1 MAILI
6 SFVAGEQS
14 PESLISNFENKLQGI
29 KSLEAD
35 FVQVYLPAGE
45 TRGLEEKGRLYL
57 LKPDRMRWDYFSPEK
72 KTFLLQKDLLLS
84 AFPEDKQLIRQ
95 ALQESELKETIMGLL
110 AGQAKLSD
118 LYQVAVLGSLSDK
131 KTLTLRLEPSGES
144 EISQVILEVDRER
157 WVIQKVSFLETTG
170 NRQEFR
176 FSRVKINPSL
186 PERLFEL
193 TVPADWEIIQEK
205 SALKRNELLSD
216 PEGKNFWL
224 SFSYYKQVGS
234 ANG

>member
-1 MAILI
+1 M
-6 SFVAGEQS
+6 SFLAGGQS
-14 PESLISNFENKLQGI
+14 PESLIINLENKLQTI

-35 FVQVYLPAGE
+35 FIQVYLPAGE

-72 KTFLLQKDLLLS
+72 KTFLLQKDLMLS

-95 ALQESELKETIMGLL
+95 PLQGSELKETILGLL

-118 LYQVAVLGSLSDK
+118 LYAVAVFSSLSDQ
-131 KTLTLRLEPSGES
+131 KTLTLKLEPSNDS
-144 EISQVILEVDRER
+144 EINQIILEVDRRR
-157 WVIQKVSFLETTG
+157 WVIQKVSFFETTG

-176 FSRVKINPSL
+176 FSRVKINPPL
-186 PERLFEL
+186 PEGLFEL

-205 SALKRNELLSD
+205 SPPKAKEFLCASREKLSN
-216 PEGKNFWL
+216 KFFVL
-224 SFSYYKQVGS
+224 
-234 ANG
+234 